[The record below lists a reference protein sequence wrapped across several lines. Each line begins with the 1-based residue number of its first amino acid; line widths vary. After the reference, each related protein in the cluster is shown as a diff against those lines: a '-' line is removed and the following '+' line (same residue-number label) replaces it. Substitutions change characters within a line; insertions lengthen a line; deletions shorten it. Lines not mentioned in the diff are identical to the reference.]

1 MKLAFFISHLA
12 GLVTPLG
19 KGVRVSLHAS
29 FSPALKP
36 LLVPGRPCPLCLP
49 EPLTVPEALGVA
61 H

>member
-29 FSPALKP
+29 FSPALSP
-36 LLVPGRPCPLCLP
+36 FWSLAALVPCAYLSP
-49 EPLTVPEALGVA
+49 
-61 H
+61 